1 MKRVL
6 IITGWSLLGL
16 FGAIIIALSIACYLI
31 FTPARLTAIAHQ
43 VADQYVTCEY
53 ELDEVELTY
62 FSTFPYFGVSVKDAC
77 LINPMEGAQSDT
89 LVVVPELLVSL
100 KLIDAIH
107 GNICI
112 KRFHLRDA
120 TANIYIA
127 ADGTTNFDVFKSE
140 DDDEEEEEDEGGWQ
154 LKSVRWEEDLKVSAR
169 HLSFVDEKDTIAAS
183 LDEASIVLAS
193 QKRDDLD
200 GARLDLSAQHVCATL
215 KGEEYAQDL
224 ELRLHLPVYYK
235 NLEHVYID
243 KAKLQVNDFGLLL
256 DGEAG
261 TPDLSS
267 GVYTCD
273 ATVSTDGA
281 WQIQEIL
288 ALVPERFKASLK
300 DIKVDGLMALEANVK
315 GTYADSIMPILTAH
329 LDIKEGKGAYKPLP
343 YTVRDLQ
350 LDADARLDLNK
361 QQPSTVTINK
371 LSAKTKESRIAAKGK
386 VEDLLEDMLIDL
398 HLDIDANLPDFAYF
412 MPKEMDLKGQTKG
425 KANAKIRL
433 SDLSEMRLEKGT
445 IDADLTLTDIA
456 YTMDSMEATLPYTKA
471 KVFIPNK
478 NPSRKSV
485 NWACVDLDTKQVD
498 FSMDTTINAALGASM
513 IRIEAANVLNNEQD
527 YFASIHTASL
537 DGRFEDIHADL
548 TNAELEAYLA
558 GGKKMSAKI
567 QTDALQAEMG
577 EELMAKTEA
586 LRIEAAARYKAGEE
600 NILLQWNPR
609 LTIHLK
615 NGEVRMPERLPEP
628 VYIPSIEFAYS
639 NKAMNIANSRI
650 ELGNSDLNIKGNV
663 RHIGGWFRHKKI
675 LEGEL
680 DIVSDHCDA
689 NQLMAWFSADE
700 ETSQDSGAESQE
712 SKAESQEE
720 LTSTPEQNTPDS
732 TKEMEPFM
740 VPLDVDLALNT
751 NLKEVEIFNQVAK
764 DLKGGIF
771 MQEGNL
777 ILDEVG
783 FVCRAAKLQLTAM
796 YRSPRRNHL
805 YLGMDYH
812 MVDVDI
818 DELLTMIP
826 NLEEMVPMLSS
837 FKGAAEFHLAA
848 ETYLNSQ
855 YQPKMST
862 LRGAASLTGKD
873 LVVLDGETFDKIS
886 KLLLFSKKTENKI
899 DSINAE
905 LTIYKNQ
912 IDVYPLCV
920 QMDNYMVALGGR
932 HNTNMT
938 FDYDINVLSPIYLG
952 VKVSGSMDDLQI
964 KLAKCKF
971 AQDFKPHWYQK
982 VDNQSR
988 ELRERIKQSMEKN
1001 VRIK

>member
-62 FSTFPYFGVSVKDAC
+62 FSTFPYFGVSVKDVC

-89 LVVVPELLVSL
+89 LVAVPELLVSL

-127 ADGTTNFDVFKSE
+127 ADGTTNFDVLKSE
-140 DDDEEEEEDEGGWQ
+140 DEEEEEDEGGWQ

-315 GTYADSIMPILTAH
+315 GTYADSIMPVLTAH

-412 MPKEMDLKGQTKG
+412 MPKEIDLKGQTKG

-498 FSMDTTINAALGASM
+498 FSMDTTINAALGTSM

-700 ETSQDSGAESQE
+700 ETSQESEAESQE

-886 KLLLFSKKTENKI
+886 RLLLFSKKTENKI

>member
-89 LVVVPELLVSL
+89 LVAVPELLVSL

-140 DDDEEEEEDEGGWQ
+140 DDEEEEEDEGGWQ

-315 GTYADSIMPILTAH
+315 GTYADSIMPVLTAH
-329 LDIKEGKGAYKPLP
+329 LDVKEGKGAYKPLP

-386 VEDLLEDMLIDL
+386 VEDLLEDMLLDL

-700 ETSQDSGAESQE
+700 ETSQESGAESQE

>member
-89 LVVVPELLVSL
+89 LVAVPELLVSL

-140 DDDEEEEEDEGGWQ
+140 DDEEEEEDEGGWQ

-200 GARLDLSAQHVCATL
+200 GARLDLSAQHVCATV

-315 GTYADSIMPILTAH
+315 GTYADSIMPVLTAH
-329 LDIKEGKGAYKPLP
+329 LDVKEGKGAYKPLP

-386 VEDLLEDMLIDL
+386 VEDLLEDMLLDL

-412 MPKEMDLKGQTKG
+412 MPKEMDLKGRTKG

-577 EELMAKTEA
+577 EELMVKTEA

-628 VYIPSIEFAYS
+628 IYIPSIEFAYS

-700 ETSQDSGAESQE
+700 ETSQESGAESQE

>member
-140 DDDEEEEEDEGGWQ
+140 DDEEEEEDEGGWQ

-183 LDEASIVLAS
+183 LDEASIILAS
-193 QKRDDLD
+193 QNRDDLD

-261 TPDLSS
+261 TPDVSS

-361 QQPSTVTINK
+361 QQPSTVSINK

-425 KANAKIRL
+425 KANVKIRL

-628 VYIPSIEFAYS
+628 IYIPSIEFAYS

-700 ETSQDSGAESQE
+700 ETSQESGAESQE

>member
-62 FSTFPYFGVSVKDAC
+62 FSTFPYFGVSVKDVC

-140 DDDEEEEEDEGGWQ
+140 DDEEEEEDEGGWQ

-300 DIKVDGLMALEANVK
+300 DIK
-315 GTYADSIMPILTAH
+315 
-329 LDIKEGKGAYKPLP
+329 EGKGAYKPLP

-386 VEDLLEDMLIDL
+386 VEDLLEDMLLDL

-412 MPKEMDLKGQTKG
+412 MPKEIDLKGQTKG

-456 YTMDSMEATLPYTKA
+456 YAMDSMEATLPYTKA

-498 FSMDTTINAALGASM
+498 FSMDTTINAALGASL

-700 ETSQDSGAESQE
+700 ETSQESGAESQE

>member
-193 QKRDDLD
+193 QKRDDLN
-200 GARLDLSAQHVCATL
+200 GARLDLSAQHVCAAL

-224 ELRLHLPVYYK
+224 ELRLHLPIYYK

-315 GTYADSIMPILTAH
+315 GTYADSIMPVLTAH

-386 VEDLLEDMLIDL
+386 VEDLLEDMLLDL

-412 MPKEMDLKGQTKG
+412 LPKEMDLKGQTKG

-577 EELMAKTEA
+577 EELMVKTEA

-700 ETSQDSGAESQE
+700 ETSQESGAESQE

>member
-62 FSTFPYFGVSVKDAC
+62 FSTFPYFGVSVKDVY

-89 LVVVPELLVSL
+89 LVAVPELLVSL

-140 DDDEEEEEDEGGWQ
+140 DDEEEEEDEGGWQ

-315 GTYADSIMPILTAH
+315 GTYADSIMPVLTAH

-386 VEDLLEDMLIDL
+386 VEDLLEDMLLDL

-700 ETSQDSGAESQE
+700 ETSQESGAESQE

>member
-89 LVVVPELLVSL
+89 LVAVPELLVSL

-140 DDDEEEEEDEGGWQ
+140 DNDEEEEEDEGGWQ

-193 QKRDDLD
+193 QKRDDLN

-315 GTYADSIMPILTAH
+315 GTYADSIMPVLTAH
-329 LDIKEGKGAYKPLP
+329 LDVKEGKGAYKPLP

-386 VEDLLEDMLIDL
+386 VEDLLEDMLLDL

-700 ETSQDSGAESQE
+700 ETSQESGAESQE

-952 VKVSGSMDDLQI
+952 VKISGSMDDLQI

>member
-62 FSTFPYFGVSVKDAC
+62 FSTFPYFGVSVKDVC

-89 LVVVPELLVSL
+89 LVAVPELLVSL
-100 KLIDAIH
+100 KLIDAIR

-140 DDDEEEEEDEGGWQ
+140 DDEEEEEDEGGWQ
-154 LKSVRWEEDLKVSAR
+154 LNSVRWEEDLKVSAR

-315 GTYADSIMPILTAH
+315 GTYADSIMPVLTAH
-329 LDIKEGKGAYKPLP
+329 LDVKEGKGAYKPLP

-386 VEDLLEDMLIDL
+386 VEDLLEDMLLDL

-577 EELMAKTEA
+577 EELMVKTEA

-700 ETSQDSGAESQE
+700 ETSQESE
-712 SKAESQEE
+712 AESQEE

>member
-89 LVVVPELLVSL
+89 LVAVPELLVSL

-140 DDDEEEEEDEGGWQ
+140 DDEEEEEDEGGWQ

-183 LDEASIVLAS
+183 LDEASIILAS
-193 QKRDDLD
+193 QNRDDLD
-200 GARLDLSAQHVCATL
+200 GARLDLSAQHVCATV

-315 GTYADSIMPILTAH
+315 GTYADSIMPVLTAH
-329 LDIKEGKGAYKPLP
+329 LDVKEGKGAYKPLP

-386 VEDLLEDMLIDL
+386 VEDLLEDMLLDL

-412 MPKEMDLKGQTKG
+412 MPKEMDLKGRTKG

-456 YTMDSMEATLPYTKA
+456 YAMDNMEATLPYTKA

-700 ETSQDSGAESQE
+700 ETSQESEAESQE

-952 VKVSGSMDDLQI
+952 VKISGSMDDLQI

>member
-89 LVVVPELLVSL
+89 LVAVPELLVSL

-140 DDDEEEEEDEGGWQ
+140 DDEEEEEDEGGWQ

-183 LDEASIVLAS
+183 LDEASIILAS
-193 QKRDDLD
+193 QNRDDLD
-200 GARLDLSAQHVCATL
+200 GARLDLSAQHVCATV

-315 GTYADSIMPILTAH
+315 GTYADSIMPVLTAH
-329 LDIKEGKGAYKPLP
+329 LDVKEGKGAYKPLP

-386 VEDLLEDMLIDL
+386 VEDLLEDMLLDL

-425 KANAKIRL
+425 KANVKIRL

-478 NPSRKSV
+478 NPIRKSV

-577 EELMAKTEA
+577 EELMVKTEA

-628 VYIPSIEFAYS
+628 IYIPSIEFAYS

-700 ETSQDSGAESQE
+700 ETSQESGAESQE

>member
-89 LVVVPELLVSL
+89 LVAVPELLVSL

-140 DDDEEEEEDEGGWQ
+140 DDDEEEEDEGGWQ

-315 GTYADSIMPILTAH
+315 GTYADSIMPVLTAH

-361 QQPSTVTINK
+361 QQPSTVSINK

-628 VYIPSIEFAYS
+628 IYIPSIEFAYS

-700 ETSQDSGAESQE
+700 ETSQESGAESQE

>member
-183 LDEASIVLAS
+183 LDEASIILAS
-193 QKRDDLD
+193 QNRDDLD
-200 GARLDLSAQHVCATL
+200 GARLDLSAQHVCATV

-315 GTYADSIMPILTAH
+315 GTYADSIMPVLTAH
-329 LDIKEGKGAYKPLP
+329 LDVKEGKGAYKPLP

-386 VEDLLEDMLIDL
+386 VEDLLEDMLLDL

-700 ETSQDSGAESQE
+700 ETSQESGAESQE

>member
-89 LVVVPELLVSL
+89 LVAVPELLVSL

-140 DDDEEEEEDEGGWQ
+140 DDDEEEEDEGGWQ

-183 LDEASIVLAS
+183 LDEASIILAS
-193 QKRDDLD
+193 QNRDDLD
-200 GARLDLSAQHVCATL
+200 GARLDLSAQHVCATV

-315 GTYADSIMPILTAH
+315 GTYADSIMPVLTAH
-329 LDIKEGKGAYKPLP
+329 LDVKEGKGAYKPLP

-361 QQPSTVTINK
+361 QQPSTVSINK

-386 VEDLLEDMLIDL
+386 VEDLLEDMLLDL

-412 MPKEMDLKGQTKG
+412 MPKEMDLKGRTKG

-700 ETSQDSGAESQE
+700 ETSQESGAESQE